1 MKKLSEF
8 KCPPVKK
15 KTGEKYCRLCEK
27 REKRGTCGYGG
38 KIWDR
43 YTVDDVSQEEKTQRM
58 DEYQGSNSDAN
69 EEVMQVI
76 DLSDNLSEIIETDPL
91 IQNPTSNYR
100 YDEAAPP
107 GREKQVKKLKK
118 KVGKDKAYAF
128 SWAQHNKKK

>member
-15 KTGEKYCRLCEK
+15 KSGEKYCRLCEK

-38 KIWDR
+38 KMWDR
-43 YTVDDVSQEEKTQRM
+43 YSVDDVSQEEKDQRM
-58 DEYQGSNSDAN
+58 SEYQGSNSDAN
-69 EEVMQVI
+69 ESIVN
-76 DLSDNLSEIIETDPL
+76 LSDNLSDIIET
-91 IQNPTSNYR
+91 
-100 YDEAAPP
+100 APP

-118 KVGKDKAYAF
+118 KVGKEKAYAF

>member
-8 KCPPVKK
+8 KCPPAKK

-38 KIWDR
+38 RMWDR
-43 YTVDDVSQEEKTQRM
+43 YTVDDVSQDEKEQRM
-58 DEYQGSNSDAN
+58 SEYQGSNSDASESIVN
-69 EEVMQVI
+69 
-76 DLSDNLSEIIETDPL
+76 LSDNLLEIIETDPV
-91 IQNPTSNYR
+91 INNPTSNYR

-118 KVGKDKAYAF
+118 KVGKEKAYAF

>member
-8 KCPPVKK
+8 KCPPAKK

-38 KIWDR
+38 RMWDR
-43 YTVDDVSQEEKTQRM
+43 YTVDDVSQEEKEQRM
-58 DEYQGSNSDAN
+58 SEYQGSNSDAN
-69 EEVMQVI
+69 ESIVN
-76 DLSDNLSEIIETDPL
+76 LSDNLLEIIETDPV
-91 IQNPTSNYR
+91 INNPTSNYR
-100 YDEAAPP
+100 YDESAPP

-118 KVGKDKAYAF
+118 KVGKEKAYAF